1 MDPRVRAAFCLAAR
15 SVNLR
20 LFGNRPSPRK
30 ARVSRTT
37 RTVPLRAMSNHPSRR
52 THISADTAA
61 ELDRRLMGVHAYSL
75 DQLMELAGMSVACAV
90 ADFSRATL
98 GSAPVEVAVVCGP
111 GNNGGDGLV
120 CARHLHLFGFKVC
133 VICPVNRFP
142 ALTKQLEAFRIPIV
156 TEIPPNAAILVD
168 AVFGFSFSGPPVR
181 DPFPALINAIN
192 EHPTARIVCVDVP
205 SGWDVNKGKI
215 YQDVGIRSP
224 DAVVSLSAPK
234 LCTLA
239 LSSTCRH
246 YVGGRFVPPI
256 LCEEL
261 GFELPHYP
269 DSSPI
274 VLLQNTT

>member
-1 MDPRVRAAFCLAAR
+1 MEPRTRSAFCLAVT
-15 SVNLR
+15 SVNPR
-20 LFGNRPSPRK
+20 LFGGRPDPPK
-30 ARVSRTT
+30 PHVSR
-37 RTVPLRAMSNHPSRR
+37 RARRVQLRAMANSPSHR

-90 ADFSRATL
+90 ADFSRAAL
-98 GSAPVEVAVVCGP
+98 GATSVDVAVVCGP

-156 TEIPPNAAILVD
+156 KEIPSNAAVLVD
-168 AVFGFSFSGPPVR
+168 AIFGFSFSGPPVR
-181 DPFPALINAIN
+181 DPFPCLINAIN

-205 SGWDVNKGKI
+205 SGWDVNKGNI
-215 YQDVGIRSP
+215 YPTVGIRSP

-239 LSSTCRH
+239 LSSTCKH

-261 GFELPHYP
+261 GFELPRYP

-274 VLLQNTT
+274 VLISDTN